1 MEGAFFRCN
10 LFATRCNGS
19 EHSGV
24 RFGRCA
30 AACATI
36 AADLEPGDDDVEAAI
51 ALDLSLEAVE
61 QVAFEFGDLSAT

>member
-36 AADLEPGDDDVEAAI
+36 AADDVESAI

>member
-1 MEGAFFRCN
+1 M
-10 LFATRCNGS
+10 
-19 EHSGV
+19 